1 MKDVEKI
8 QMVDLISKL
17 SNKLKEKSDLEYR
30 KMARENC
37 KLSNKLK
44 EKTNEV
50 NYWKRTAA
58 NCAMLAIELDKQL
71 KDLQKQNQV
80 NDMVL
85 KVSNRIGEWL
95 DKPYEG
101 SEEEDRIE
109 FAKELTAFIKQELQQ
124 T

>member
-17 SNKLKEKSDLEYR
+17 SNKLKEK
-30 KMARENC
+30 
-37 KLSNKLK
+37 
-44 EKTNEV
+44 TNEV
-50 NYWKRTAA
+50 NYWRRTAA

-109 FAKELTAFIKQELQQ
+109 FAKELTAFIKQEL
-124 T
+124 TSSKE